1 MSNFVK
7 ETPDSD
13 KRRRTIFLLVT
24 VVAVAVSLFLVLNH
38 YILLG
43 LILIVAVTI
52 VGEFTIALL
61 ERNANILGK
70 VSLVEADALMVSAQD
85 KGLHITGRDAAF
97 ILRGGV
103 HSVTADNGEKRLI
116 TLSDDKTLIVWS
128 PHI

>member
-103 HSVTADNGEKRLI
+103 HSVTSDNGEKRLI

-128 PHI
+128 PQI